1 MVLSKDTEDIVGGVI
16 GESGNSVWVD
26 NWIRNV
32 FIWGNM
38 IVWLWRG
45 GDKVGLLFLISVRR

>member
-16 GESGNSVWVD
+16 GESVNSVWVD

-38 IVWLWRG
+38 IVRIG
-45 GDKVGLLFLISVRR
+45 IGVEIR